1 MMFKGS
7 KKWAVSFLLVT
18 CIFSQLIVIAYAW
31 EIDKT
36 ASVTSVI
43 DGDSFFIT
51 GDEVRLADVSAP
63 EWDEP
68 GGSTATSALN
78 GLISGKT
85 VYLDTDQKTGRGP
98 YGRLIAVVYVKT
110 SANQYINVNKAL
122 LNQGVVSRTD
132 YTNNEFNPSSWTL
145 YVNISSSEGQGSRL
159 GISLFI
165 GIGILVLIYL
175 VRPKKRK
182 KRDYRP
188 QGLKTREHA
197 SSWEPL
203 TFTDKTTR
211 ERIRVGS
218 WRSNFVGRERRVSFR
233 PRTPIRNRDSGIW
246 SWLHKEMKKYG
257 RIKHVKGGGID
268 LFISRN
274 AKYGDLLG
282 QIGWA
287 YFTLLSEDKNLY

>member
-1 MMFKGS
+1 MYKGS
-7 KKWAVSFLLVT
+7 KEWAVSFLLIT

-43 DGDSFFIT
+43 DGDSFSIT

-68 GGSTATSALN
+68 GGSAATSALY

-85 VYLDTDQKTGRGP
+85 VYLDTDQQSGRGP

-110 SANQYINVNKAL
+110 SSTQYINVNKAL

-132 YTNNEFNPSSWTL
+132 YTNNEFNPSTWTL

-159 GISLFI
+159 GIYLII
-165 GIGILVLIYL
+165 GIGILVLIFL

-182 KRDYRP
+182 KRDYRS
-188 QGLKTREHA
+188 QGLKNRKRA
-197 SSWEPL
+197 SSWDPL
-203 TFTDKTTR
+203 TFTDKATR

-218 WRSNFVGRERRVSFR
+218 WMSEYVGKERKVSFR
-233 PRTPIRNRDSGIW
+233 PRTPIKNRDSGIW
-246 SWLHKEMKKYG
+246 SWLNKEMKKYG
-257 RIKHVKGGGID
+257 RIKLVKNGGID
-268 LFISRN
+268 LFIPRN
-274 AKYGDLLG
+274 VKYGDLLG

-287 YFTLLSEDKNLY
+287 YYTLLSEDKNLH